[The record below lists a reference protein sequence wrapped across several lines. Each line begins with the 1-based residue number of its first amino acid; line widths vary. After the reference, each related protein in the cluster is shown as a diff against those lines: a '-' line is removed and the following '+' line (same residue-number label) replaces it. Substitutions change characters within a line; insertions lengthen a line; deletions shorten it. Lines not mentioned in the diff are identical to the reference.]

1 MRVVN
6 LKTGVSY
13 ETDSYS
19 QSFAKIE
26 EECNIENCQFTAD
39 DLVINHS
46 GNNELFVYTRL
57 NDLVE
62 GPTFVIV

>member
-1 MRVVN
+1 MKVIN

-13 ETDSYS
+13 ETESYS

-26 EECNIENCQFTAD
+26 EECNIENCQFNAD

-57 NDLVE
+57 TDLLE